1 MYKNQI
7 SDIKDFARGIKR
19 GTFGLYAA
27 TFTEK
32 KMNKYPNGT
41 LRKDYKTTPE
51 NPYVGKVFNL
61 SIYQNAATG
70 MNYYN
75 IVKAECEREGIHFS
89 DAEFAVAFPK
99 EGTYCDSVD
108 DSLANI
114 IMEHNDT
121 HQRYLRLY
129 EGRKPTKV
137 VHFTIYDNKG
147 VMQLVDE
154 NSEMM
159 NDIKRYISPKA
170 PSAKQEALGIRNIV
184 GVKQPKIENV
194 VFLAQGEDIF
204 INPRFGFVGL
214 FNLENINK
222 MFVGKK

>member
-7 SDIKDFARGIKR
+7 PTIEDFGKRIKR

-27 TFTEK
+27 LLTEK

-41 LRKDYKTTPE
+41 PRKEMTEDKV
-51 NPYVGKVFNL
+51 NPYIGKVFNL

-75 IVKAECEREGIHFS
+75 VVKAECEREGIHFS

-99 EGTYCDSVD
+99 EGTYCESVD

-114 IMEHNDT
+114 IMEHSDT
-121 HQRYLRLY
+121 NQRYLRLY
-129 EGRKPTKV
+129 EGRRPTKV
-137 VHFTIYDNKG
+137 VYFTIYDNNG
-147 VMQLVDE
+147 VMQLVE
-154 NSEMM
+154 EGSEMM

-170 PSAKQEALGIRNIV
+170 PSAKQLELGIKNIV

-222 MFVGKK
+222 MFVGK

>member
-1 MYKNQI
+1 VY
-7 SDIKDFARGIKR
+7 G
-19 GTFGLYAA
+19 
-27 TFTEK
+27 
-32 KMNKYPNGT
+32 
-41 LRKDYKTTPE
+41 
-51 NPYVGKVFNL
+51 L

-75 IVKAECEREGIHFS
+75 VVKAECEREGIHFS

-121 HQRYLRLY
+121 DQRYLRLY

-137 VHFTIYDNKG
+137 VYFTIYDNNG
-147 VMQLVDE
+147 VMQLVAED
-154 NSEMM
+154 SEMM

-170 PSAKQEALGIRNIV
+170 PSAKQEALGIKNIV

-222 MFVGKK
+222 MFVGK

>member
-7 SDIKDFARGIKR
+7 PTIEDFGKRIKR

-27 TFTEK
+27 LLTEK

-41 LRKDYKTTPE
+41 LPRDRKTTPE
-51 NPYVGKVFNL
+51 NPYIGKVFSL

-75 IVKAECEREGIHFS
+75 IVKAECEREGIHFT

-108 DSLANI
+108 DELANI

-121 HQRYLRLY
+121 NQRYLRLY

-137 VHFTIYDNKG
+137 VYFTIYDNNG

-159 NDIKRYISPKA
+159 NDIKRYISPKT

>member
-1 MYKNQI
+1 MYKNQVNTI
-7 SDIKDFARGIKR
+7 EDFGKRIKR

-27 TFTEK
+27 LLTEK
-32 KMNKYPNGT
+32 KMNKYPVGT
-41 LRKDYKTTPE
+41 PRKEMTEDKV
-51 NPYVGKVFNL
+51 NPYIGKVYSL

-99 EGTYCDSVD
+99 EGTYCESAEDALS
-108 DSLANI
+108 NI
-114 IMEHNDT
+114 IMEHSDT

-137 VHFTIYDNKG
+137 VYFTIYDNNG
-147 VMQLVDE
+147 VLQLVE
-154 NSEMM
+154 EGSELM

-170 PSAKQEALGIRNIV
+170 PSAKQLELGIKNV
-184 GVKQPKIENV
+184 VSVKQPKIENV

-222 MFVGKK
+222 MFVGK

>member
-1 MYKNQI
+1 MYKNQVNTI
-7 SDIKDFARGIKR
+7 EDFGKRIKR

-27 TFTEK
+27 LLTEK

-121 HQRYLRLY
+121 NQRYLRLY
-129 EGRKPTKV
+129 KGRKPTKV
-137 VHFTIYDNKG
+137 VYFTIYKDGDNIY
-147 VMQLVDE
+147 LVE
-154 NSEMM
+154 EGSALMK
-159 NDIKRYISPKA
+159 DIKRYITPSK
-170 PSAKQEALGIRNIV
+170 PSAKQEALGIKNV
-184 GVKQPKIENV
+184 VSVKQPKVENV
-194 VFLAQGEDIF
+194 VFLAQGEDIW
-204 INPRFGFVGL
+204 INPRFSFVKL
-214 FNLENINK
+214 FSLDNLK
-222 MFVGKK
+222 KHFVGK

>member
-7 SDIKDFARGIKR
+7 PTIEDFGKRIKR

-27 TFTEK
+27 LLTEK

-41 LRKDYKTTPE
+41 LPRDRKNTPE
-51 NPYVGKVFNL
+51 NPYIGKVFSL

-75 IVKAECEREGIHFS
+75 IVKAECEREGIHFT

-108 DSLANI
+108 DELANI

-121 HQRYLRLY
+121 NQRYLRLY

-137 VHFTIYDNKG
+137 VYFTIYDNNG

>member
-7 SDIKDFARGIKR
+7 PTIEDFGKRIKR

-27 TFTEK
+27 LLTEK

-41 LRKDYKTTPE
+41 LPRDRKNTPE
-51 NPYVGKVFNL
+51 NPYVGKVFSL

-75 IVKAECEREGIHFS
+75 IVKAECEREGIHFT

-108 DSLANI
+108 DDLANI

-121 HQRYLRLY
+121 NQRYLRLY

-137 VHFTIYDNKG
+137 VYFTIYDNNG
-147 VMQLVDE
+147 VMQLVE
-154 NSEMM
+154 EGSEMM

>member
-1 MYKNQI
+1 MYKNQVNTI
-7 SDIKDFARGIKR
+7 EDFGKRIKR

-27 TFTEK
+27 LLTEK

-41 LRKDYKTTPE
+41 PRKEMTEDKV
-51 NPYVGKVFNL
+51 NPYIGKVFSL

-137 VHFTIYDNKG
+137 VHFTIYDNNG
-147 VMQLVDE
+147 VMQLVAED
-154 NSEMM
+154 SEMM

-170 PSAKQEALGIRNIV
+170 PSAKQEALGIKNVV

-194 VFLAQGEDIF
+194 VFLAQGEDIL

>member
-7 SDIKDFARGIKR
+7 PTIEDFGKRIKR

-27 TFTEK
+27 LLTEK

-41 LRKDYKTTPE
+41 LPRDRKTTPE
-51 NPYVGKVFNL
+51 NPYIGKVFSL

-108 DSLANI
+108 DELANI

-121 HQRYLRLY
+121 NQRYLRLY

-137 VHFTIYDNKG
+137 VHFTIYDNNG
-147 VMQLVDE
+147 VMQLVAED
-154 NSEMM
+154 SEMM

-214 FNLENINK
+214 FNIENINK

>member
-1 MYKNQI
+1 MYKNQVNTI
-7 SDIKDFARGIKR
+7 EDFGKRIKR

-27 TFTEK
+27 LLTEK
-32 KMNKYPNGT
+32 RMNKYPNGT

-51 NPYVGKVFNL
+51 NPYVGKVFSL
-61 SIYQNAATG
+61 SIYQNACTG
-70 MNYYN
+70 VNYYT
-75 IVKAECEREGIHFS
+75 IVKSECEREGIHFS

-99 EGTYCDSVD
+99 EGTYCESAEDALS
-108 DSLANI
+108 NI

-137 VHFTIYDNKG
+137 VYFTIYDNNG
-147 VMQLVDE
+147 VLQLVE
-154 NSEMM
+154 EGSELM

-170 PSAKQEALGIRNIV
+170 PSAKQLELGIKNVV

-222 MFVGKK
+222 MFVGK